1 MTDSPARADRDGA
14 GADARESG
22 GGDAGAGAGAS
33 AHPSICPALRYEDA
47 HAALRQLTGAF
58 GFTEVAVYE
67 DEETGTVV
75 HAELSYGNGVVMLG
89 STAEKGALTDAPAD
103 GGPAGVYVRVSDVDA
118 HHRRAVAH
126 GAEILTAP
134 ADEPYGARTYT
145 ARDTGGHVWSFGDY
159 APSTM
164 PPG

>member
-1 MTDSPARADRDGA
+1 MTHSPDRADRA
-14 GADARESG
+14 GGRTG
-22 GGDAGAGAGAS
+22 GGAGAS
-33 AHPSICPALRYEDA
+33 GGGGAGGSAHPSVCPTLRYEDA

-67 DEETGTVV
+67 DEGTGAVV

-89 STAEKGALTDAPAD
+89 SRAEKGALTDAPPG
-103 GGPAGVYVRVSDVDA
+103 GGPVGVYVRVADVDA

-126 GAEILTAP
+126 GAEILAAP

-145 ARDTGGHVWSFGDY
+145 ARDAEGNVWSFGDY
-159 APSTM
+159 VPSTM
-164 PPG
+164 PPA